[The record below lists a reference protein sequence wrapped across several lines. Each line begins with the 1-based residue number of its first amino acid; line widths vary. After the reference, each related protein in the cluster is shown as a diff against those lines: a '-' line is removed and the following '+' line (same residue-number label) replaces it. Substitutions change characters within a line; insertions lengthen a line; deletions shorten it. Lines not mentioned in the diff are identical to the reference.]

1 MKQQLEQRLK
11 ELNAEFEAGQKALA
25 DMEFKQTNLR
35 NTLLRISGAMQVL
48 QEELGK
54 KTNQMMPWKIG
65 LEESINRRKELK
77 PDRHLKFRISGSA
90 SKDRCKR

>member
-1 MKQQLEQRLK
+1 MKQQLGQRLK

-48 QEELGK
+48 QEELEKEK
-54 KTNQMMPWKIG
+54 KSNETRQLDDQMG
-65 LEESINRRKELK
+65 GNRKQDEGTE
-77 PDRHLKFRISGSA
+77 IS
-90 SKDRCKR
+90 

>member
-54 KTNQMMPWKIG
+54 KNKSNDAVEDRIG
-65 LEESINRRKELK
+65 GIHKQAEGTET
-77 PDRHLKFRISGSA
+77 G
-90 SKDRCKR
+90 

>member
-11 ELNAEFEAGQKALA
+11 ELRAEFEAGQKALA

-48 QEELGK
+48 QEELDKESKSNETRQPG
-54 KTNQMMPWKIG
+54 IG
-65 LEESINRRKELK
+65 GVHKQEEGIET
-77 PDRHLKFRISGSA
+77 G
-90 SKDRCKR
+90 

>member
-35 NTLLRISGAMQVL
+35 STLLRISGAMQVL
-48 QEELGK
+48 QEELEK
-54 KTNQMMPWKIG
+54 KNKSNDTGQP
-65 LEESINRRKELK
+65 EEGVGGVYEPEQGIES
-77 PDRHLKFRISGSA
+77 S
-90 SKDRCKR
+90 